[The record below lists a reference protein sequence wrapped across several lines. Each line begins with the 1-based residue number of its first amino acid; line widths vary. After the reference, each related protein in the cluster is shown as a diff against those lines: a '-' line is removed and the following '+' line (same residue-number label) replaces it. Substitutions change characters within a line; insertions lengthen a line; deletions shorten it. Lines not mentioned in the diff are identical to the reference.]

1 MLLNRR
7 NDRHGVDLHK
17 GVSTHSEAKYTAS
30 LRDMAKNLHLGVAK
44 PRWGNH
50 PTFGFAPKAEDF
62 LPIPNHKLIRHYSLG
77 IDSDICIPRIG
88 GAEQASNSIHQERPS
103 ILSFVAA
110 YHGKSM
116 EFKAHSVP
124 RLLFL
129 PRHKAAR
136 RQDGRRFAL
145 ARHCLNPCRCRAAC
159 GPEGRVAAG

>member
-1 MLLNRR
+1 MVWREGILLLNRR

-30 LRDMAKNLHLGVAK
+30 LWDMAKNLHLGVAK

-88 GAEQASNSIHQERPS
+88 GPS
-103 ILSFVAA
+103 KRQIQSTRSAPPSSHLWQHIMVNPWSSKPIACPDCFFFRDTKQPVAKMGGDLRWLDTA
-110 YHGKSM
+110 
-116 EFKAHSVP
+116 
-124 RLLFL
+124 
-129 PRHKAAR
+129 
-136 RQDGRRFAL
+136 
-145 ARHCLNPCRCRAAC
+145 
-159 GPEGRVAAG
+159 